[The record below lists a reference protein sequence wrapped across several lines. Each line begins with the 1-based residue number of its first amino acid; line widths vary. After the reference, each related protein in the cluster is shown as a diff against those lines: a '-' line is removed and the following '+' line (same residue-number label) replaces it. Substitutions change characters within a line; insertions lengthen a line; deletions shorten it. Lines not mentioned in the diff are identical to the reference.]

1 MRIKIL
7 VLSLVVAAL
16 AITCSTTTLAYFTD
30 TDSSESVFTIGN
42 VTITNTTN
50 KSGTCTDMEKGDE
63 CIESFTVTNSGA
75 VDTYVRVRV
84 LVPASLLSGSSPT
97 LNITANG
104 EFVESANNV
113 TYSEIEY
120 KEYVSTATT
129 PLSANEI
136 YNTSNINFEYIL
148 DSTVTVE
155 GEGTETSTNLAD
167 FGIKIYAEAIQAQ
180 GFTNA
185 SEAFSNF

>member
-7 VLSLVVAAL
+7 VLSLVVASL

-30 TDSSESVFTIGN
+30 TDFSESVFTVGN

-50 KSGTCTDMEKGDE
+50 QSGVCTDMEKGDE
-63 CIESFTVTNSGA
+63 CVESFTVTNSGA

-84 LVPASLLSGSSPT
+84 LVPTSLLSDSSPT

-104 EFVESANNV
+104 EFVESDNNV
-113 TYSEIEY
+113 TYSETEY

-129 PLSANEI
+129 PLSANEV
-136 YNTSNINFEYIL
+136 YNTSNITFEYTL

-167 FGIKIYAEAIQAQ
+167 LGIKIYAEAIQAQ

-185 SEAFSNF
+185 SEAFNNF